1 MYTNSWRFIMLIL
14 HVFGLILGVLGIF
27 VLIFPRQKV
36 VGAKIYAFLCRLN
49 RSSIHLYN
57 IVHAF

>member
-1 MYTNSWRFIMLIL
+1 MYTNSWRFMLIL
-14 HVFGLILGVLGIF
+14 HVFRLILGVLGIF